1 MGKKIASTQLLAVF
15 ILSLT
20 FYSCSKSQN
29 KKIEPKILGETKT
42 HVNYIGYSGKKL
54 SVKKK
59 PKRVILLMNSYLDL
73 WYFAGGKA
81 IARVQGKI
89 NIPEAA
95 KKLEIV
101 GLLGNPNIEKI
112 VSLNPDLV
120 VLNQKLKTHKN
131 LPAILKSSGIETIE
145 IRYANYKDFLFIS
158 ELFMRI
164 NDNHKGLAKI
174 KKIED
179 EIQSIIDRCPD
190 KNNPLV
196 LITFASA
203 NNVSSELSNG
213 DTGTIL
219 KMLKGRNI
227 TAGSPIK
234 GGTRVDLSIEKITSL
249 NPDIMLVKMMGKQS
263 KVQARLDKYYRA
275 NSSLQGIKAI
285 KNNRLYYLP
294 RNLFM
299 YKPNERYPEAFRYLA
314 AILYPEV
321 FKMDINKK

>member
-1 MGKKIASTQLLAVF
+1 MKINKTALALTILLAF
-15 ILSLT
+15 T
-20 FYSCSKSQN
+20 FNSCSKNSA

-42 HVNYIGYSGKKL
+42 HVNYIGYSGKKM

-89 NIPEAA
+89 NIPKEAQN
-95 KKLEIV
+95 LEIV

-112 VSLNPDLV
+112 VSMNPDLV
-120 VLNQKLKTHKN
+120 VLNKKLKKHKD

-145 IRYANYKDFLFIS
+145 IKYANYKDFLFIS

-164 NDNHKGLAKI
+164 NDNHKALAKI
-174 KKIED
+174 KKIKD
-179 EIQSIIDRCPD
+179 EIQAIIDRCPD

-203 NNVSSELSNG
+203 NNVSSELPNG
-213 DTGTIL
+213 DTGLMLT
-219 KMLKGRNI
+219 MLKGRNI
-227 TAGSPIK
+227 TANSPIK
-234 GGTRVDLSIEKITSL
+234 GGTRVDLSIETITSMD
-249 NPDIMLVKMMGKQS
+249 PDIMLIKMMGKQDR
-263 KVQARLDKYYRA
+263 VQARLDKYYKA

-285 KNNRLYYLP
+285 KDDKLYYLP

-299 YKPNERYPEAFRYLA
+299 YKPNAKYPEAFRYLA

-321 FKMDINKK
+321 FKMKIKKK